1 MRELTKSERKPRTD
15 ARLKRPRVGAKES
28 ILQLELTSATLKD
41 VMAAAEASGQSVS
54 DWIRSAVDEAIA
66 RRS

>member
-1 MRELTKSERKPRTD
+1 
-15 ARLKRPRVGAKES
+15 VGANEGM
-28 ILQLELTSATLKD
+28 LQLELTSATLKD

-54 DWIRSAVDEAIA
+54 EWIRSAVDEAIA